1 MQAQHT
7 ASAAVKLSQFSW
19 RNEFLRKQQSCAV
32 PLRRTDGGEIEDLLA
47 VRTEHGEHGVCRLLL
62 LCLLGVAVGTLQ
74 KAGVRMTYEVCHR
87 LLVHTAVQ
95 KRCHEVVPQG
105 VQVVLPRKADG
116 GIDLPQ
122 PLGEGVRVD
131 ELPLLVGEE
140 IGTEL
145 AALLDAAGRFD
156 PAYGTKLLTYATPVM
171 EAALSDYAAQYSSSL
186 SIPISRYNQLRKVA
200 YLCAEACDS
209 SDAELVK
216 VVCGELNVSAK
227 VAGALIKEYRTLF
240 CVR

>member
-1 MQAQHT
+1 M
-7 ASAAVKLSQFSW
+7 
-19 RNEFLRKQQSCAV
+19 

-131 ELPLLVGEE
+131 ELTVFIGEE
-140 IGTEL
+140 IGTEP
-145 AALLDAAGRFD
+145 AALLVRLHLLAAFVGEEDAPQVRGEADFTALAVLVL
-156 PAYGTKLLTYATPVM
+156 PSTMPLPGTLLRERLTV
-171 EAALSDYAAQYSSSL
+171 SSR
-186 SIPISRYNQLRKVA
+186 P
-200 YLCAEACDS
+200 
-209 SDAELVK
+209 
-216 VVCGELNVSAK
+216 
-227 VAGALIKEYRTLF
+227 F
-240 CVR
+240 CVPVKSDHCRAHSSPRRQPVYMESR